1 MGIMNNSSQDLKK
14 YGLRIYTII
23 KNGPLDKSGVK
34 ELTDFIIPPEEVL
47 TSQISFLDWVQTH
60 SNQEV
65 VISFYS
71 LLTKKFRDVKIKT
84 NPLGSKEGVLGASVG
99 KENWTTA
106 NKNVLHVISVK
117 EDSFAKKEL
126 GLIPNEDYITGV
138 KCMSSPIIPLNHDEF
153 SPLEILSEVINKNK
167 GNPVKFYIYN
177 KIKGARDVT
186 VVIGKDYYFSL
197 GLEGAFGALH
207 MFPSLDM
214 EKNEVNNDIKE
225 IKDDNQNV
233 NNNKDKIENKEISK
247 ESNKVEIKENNKVEI
262 KESNENIEIN
272 KQNDSSYINENNNN
286 NINIDN
292 KEKTENETKEN
303 NFIIKE
309 ENLKNRDNKE
319 ENSKEIHIEKDLNN
333 KNEVSS
339 NNNEQKQIILEETN
353 QVNKKEILTSNN
365 ENINKIVEEISVEK
379 NLETTQPQEDEE
391 SKKEIKEQN
400 QTKEQ
405 ESTTE
410 INKKENDNIEEIKI
424 EIKEEQKKEEITEI
438 KENKENNDTIK
449 TVDKKEEENNNKENE
464 IKQEINSED
473 IKKEE
478 KEEEKEE
485 KEDENKN
492 NTNQS
497 SGNKNKRRKKRNKH

>member
-47 TSQISFLDWVQTH
+47 TSQISFSDWVQTH

-126 GLIPNEDYITGV
+126 GLIPNEDYIIGV

-177 KIKGARDVT
+177 KINGARDVT

-247 ESNKVEIKENNKVEI
+247 ESNIVEIKENNKVEI

-292 KEKTENETKEN
+292 KEKTENDV
-303 NFIIKE
+303 IIKE

-379 NLETTQPQEDEE
+379 NLETTQPE

-485 KEDENKN
+485 KEEKEDENKN

>member
-47 TSQISFLDWVQTH
+47 TSQISFSDWVQTH

-126 GLIPNEDYITGV
+126 GLIPNEDYIIGV

-247 ESNKVEIKENNKVEI
+247 ESNIVEIKENNKVEI
-262 KESNENIEIN
+262 KENNENIEIN
-272 KQNDSSYINENNNN
+272 KQNDSSYIIENNNN

-353 QVNKKEILTSNN
+353 QINKNDILTSNN

-405 ESTTE
+405 EST
-410 INKKENDNIEEIKI
+410 
-424 EIKEEQKKEEITEI
+424 
-438 KENKENNDTIK
+438 NDTIK
-449 TVDKKEEENNNKENE
+449 AVDKKEEENNNKENE